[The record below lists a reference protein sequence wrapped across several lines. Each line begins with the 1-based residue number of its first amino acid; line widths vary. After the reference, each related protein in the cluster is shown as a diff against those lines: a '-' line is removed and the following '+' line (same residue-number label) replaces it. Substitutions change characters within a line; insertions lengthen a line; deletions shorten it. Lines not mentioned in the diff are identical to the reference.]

1 MVGFLAATGLSAS
14 LEATTLAASFL
25 VSRSRAATLLVL
37 PPLLALPPRILS
49 RSSLASAALLVLKS
63 TTELVLE
70 PILDRDWDRRRVS
83 TMISSYRSLPTLGS
97 LVAGCRPRAPGGCGV
112 ALEEPLEGTEGGGGS
127 ISSRGGGGSCSW
139 SS

>member
-14 LEATTLAASFL
+14 LEAATLAASFL

-37 PPLLALPPRILS
+37 PLLALPPRMVS
-49 RSSLASAALLVLKS
+49 RSSLASAALLVRKS

>member
-1 MVGFLAATGLSAS
+1 M
-14 LEATTLAASFL
+14 EATTLAASFL

-37 PPLLALPPRILS
+37 PALPPRRLS
-49 RSSLASAALLVLKS
+49 RSSLAIAALLFLKS
-63 TTELVLE
+63 RTELVLE
-70 PILDRDWDRRRVS
+70 PILERDWDRRRVS
-83 TMISSYRSLPTLGS
+83 TRISSYRSLPTLGS
-97 LVAGCRPRAPGGCGV
+97 LVTGCRPRAPGGCGV

>member
-1 MVGFLAATGLSAS
+1 MVGFLAATGLSTS
-14 LEATTLAASFL
+14 LEAATLAASFL

-37 PPLLALPPRILS
+37 PLLALPPRILS